1 MRNNKEIDNST
12 KQKKMARK
20 KDKKGRKSLFKRLGR
35 AEAVS
40 LPPSPSHSPTN
51 DTLSTV
57 LDAKV
62 TVTANFDVKDEGRK
76 VPDPVRKN
84 RFWQ

>member
-1 MRNNKEIDNST
+1 MTKRKE
-12 KQKKMARK
+12 KE
-20 KDKKGRKSLFKRLGR
+20 GRRSLFKRLER

-40 LPPSPSHSPTN
+40 VPPSTSHPPPVQKKPDN
-51 DTLSTV
+51 ISTV

-62 TVTANFDVKDEGRK
+62 TVTANFDVKDKGRK

>member
-1 MRNNKEIDNST
+1 MSIR
-12 KQKKMARK
+12 

-40 LPPSPSHSPTN
+40 APPSPSHSSPV
-51 DTLSTV
+51 STV

-62 TVTANFDVKDEGRK
+62 TVTANLDVKDEGGQVSDK
-76 VPDPVRKN
+76 VKN
-84 RFWQ
+84 DS